1 MKSIS
6 FRYGLRLAV
15 ALCAL
20 FGLALATEFLHH
32 PGLRV
37 FNGVFH
43 LGLVYLA
50 IRRYRQLHPGA
61 WNYASGTGVGVAAG
75 MLGTVLFV
83 IGVGIF
89 LAVRPDVLADIAS
102 NVRLARYLNPVTAA
116 AVLFV
121 EGFAVT
127 VFASYFSMRIV
138 DAAGRPERKPSRLR
152 RLRRQRPAWQ
162 RILVG

>member
-6 FRYGLRLAV
+6 IRYGLRLTV
-15 ALCAL
+15 ALFVL
-20 FGLALATEFLHH
+20 FALAQATDFIHH

-43 LGLVYLA
+43 LGLVFLA

-75 MLGTVLFV
+75 MIGTVLFAV
-83 IGVGIF
+83 GVGVF
-89 LAVRPDVLADIAS
+89 LAVRPDVMADIAA
-102 NVRLARYLNPVTAA
+102 NTRLARYLNPVTAA

-138 DAAGRPERKPSRLR
+138 DASIRPERTPSRLR
-152 RLRRQRPAWQ
+152 RLRQQWPAWQ